1 MNCPYCGKETDEQRP
16 FCIHCGSPM
25 PQAGQAGQAPPQAGV
40 PAPPPGIGQPPAGQP
55 PEDATRAM
63 PAQPPAAPAPYA
75 PPGPQ
80 PQAPPPQQYAPQG
93 PYPQQTMQIPAAPV
107 SGAYQQPAY
116 GQGPYAPAPP
126 GGYPQGQYAQ
136 NPQYAQ
142 QYPAAR
148 RGSTVLGLLALIA
161 GGAVVGSTFLPWL
174 TVMGLNVSGLRI
186 MTGGSGLG
194 GSGMSIV
201 LTGGGTVFFT
211 AFFSLLL
218 GSLIMIGGILMLFR
232 RRIGGALAFVFA
244 IAAAGMASVN
254 IAMVY
259 AKMTGSHPGV
269 GLWMFGGAAIA
280 ALIFGFV
287 GLVSSGG

>member
-1 MNCPYCGKETDEQRP
+1 
-16 FCIHCGSPM
+16 
-25 PQAGQAGQAPPQAGV
+25 
-40 PAPPPGIGQPPAGQP
+40 
-55 PEDATRAM
+55 
-63 PAQPPAAPAPYA
+63 
-75 PPGPQ
+75 
-80 PQAPPPQQYAPQG
+80 
-93 PYPQQTMQIPAAPV
+93 MQIPAAPV

>member
-1 MNCPYCGKETDEQRP
+1 MGGWEMNCPYCGKETDEQRP
-16 FCIHCGSPM
+16 FCINCGSPM
-25 PQAGQAGQAPPQAGV
+25 PQAGQAVQPPQAGV
-40 PAPPPGIGQPPAGQP
+40 PAPTPGAVQPGAAGQP

-63 PAQPPAAPAPYA
+63 PAQPAAAPAPYA
-75 PPGPQ
+75 
-80 PQAPPPQQYAPQG
+80 PQAPPPQQYVPQG
-93 PYPQQTMQIPAAPV
+93 AYPQQTMQIPAPPV
-107 SGAYQQPAY
+107 PGAYQQPAY

-126 GGYPQGQYAQ
+126 GGYPQGQYGQ
-136 NPQYAQ
+136 TPQYQ
-142 QYPAAR
+142 QPYPAGR
-148 RGSTVLGLLALIA
+148 KGSTVLGLLALIA

-174 TVMGLNVSGLRI
+174 TVMGLSVSGLNI
-186 MTGGSGLG
+186 MTGTSGLG
-194 GSGMSIV
+194 GSGMSFV

-232 RRIGGALAFVFA
+232 RRIGGTLAFVFA

-259 AKMTGSHPGV
+259 AKISGTHPGV